1 MDRVAVTFNAGSTS
15 LKIGVFRLEDGLA
28 LRLGSGI
35 ATLGDEPRFT
45 FRSSGRDEAIDLP
58 SGAGIDARLVS
69 QVVGCIVR
77 RGFEPIVA
85 GHRIVHGGQ
94 AFNGP
99 VLLEPDVVLRMEDL
113 GPLAPVHFP
122 PALAIVRAVRSA
134 YPDIPQT
141 ASFDTAFHSS
151 QSSLAT
157 RLAIPRALHEAGVR
171 RYGFHGLSYKYVA
184 GELRKHDPDLAA
196 GRVVCAHLGSGAS
209 LCGMV
214 DSVSIDTSMGF
225 SALDGIPMST
235 RPGSLDPG
243 AVVHLL
249 RNNFHDADRLEDF
262 LYHRCGLLGVSGKS
276 GDVRVLLE
284 DFHPASR
291 EALDLFCFRI
301 AGEIGRLAVSLG
313 GVDAIVFTAGV
324 GEHQPEIRTGVA
336 HHLGW
341 LGLSL
346 SESANKMNA
355 TVISARESEIVAL
368 VIPTDEEQVI
378 ANEAIEVIIR
388 HKLSHPPV
396 DVPAHQSR

>member
-1 MDRVAVTFNAGSTS
+1 MDRVAVTFNAGSS
-15 LKIGVFRLEDGLA
+15 NLKVGVFRLKEGRA
-28 LRLGSGI
+28 LRLGGGV
-35 ATLGDEPRFT
+35 ATLGDQSRFT
-45 FRSSGRDEAIDLP
+45 FRFSDGDEAVDLP
-58 SGAGIDARLVS
+58 SSTAIDARLVS
-69 QVVGCIVR
+69 QVVDCIAR
-77 RGFEPIVA
+77 RGFDPVVA

-94 AFNGP
+94 VFDGP
-99 VLLEPDVVLRMEDL
+99 VLLEPKVVLRMEDL
-113 GPLAPVHFP
+113 THLAPAHLP

-134 YPDIPQT
+134 YPDILQT

-151 QSSLAT
+151 QSSLAS
-157 RLAIPRALHEAGVR
+157 RLAIPRELHDAGIR

-196 GRVVCAHLGSGAS
+196 GRVICAHLGSGAS

-214 DSVSIDTSMGF
+214 DGVSMDASMGF
-225 SALDGIPMST
+225 SPLDGIPMST

-249 RNNFHDADRLEDF
+249 RNNCHDADRLEDF

-313 GVDAIVFTAGV
+313 GVDAVVFTAGV
-324 GEHQPEIRTGVA
+324 GEHQPEIRSGVA

-346 SESANKMNA
+346 SEPANKMNA

-378 ANEAIEVIIR
+378 ADEAIEVISR
-388 HKLSHPPV
+388 HRL
-396 DVPAHQSR
+396 

>member
-1 MDRVAVTFNAGSTS
+1 MDRVAVTFNAGSSS
-15 LKIGVFRLEDGLA
+15 LKVGVFRLKEGRA
-28 LRLGSGI
+28 LRLGGGV
-35 ATLGDEPRFT
+35 ATLGDQSRFT
-45 FRSSGRDEAIDLP
+45 FRFSDGDEAVDLP
-58 SGAGIDARLVS
+58 SSTAIDARLVS
-69 QVVGCIVR
+69 QVVDCIVR
-77 RGFEPIVA
+77 RGFDPVVA

-94 AFNGP
+94 VFDGP
-99 VLLEPDVVLRMEDL
+99 VLLEPKVVLRMEDL
-113 GPLAPVHFP
+113 THLAPVHLP

-134 YPDIPQT
+134 YPDILQT

-151 QSSLAT
+151 QSSLAS
-157 RLAIPRALHEAGVR
+157 RLAIPRELHDAGIR

-196 GRVVCAHLGSGAS
+196 GRVICAHLGSGAS

-214 DSVSIDTSMGF
+214 DGVSMDASMGF
-225 SALDGIPMST
+225 SPLDGIPMST

-249 RNNFHDADRLEDF
+249 RNNFHDAERLEDF

-313 GVDAIVFTAGV
+313 GVDAVLFTAGV
-324 GEHQPEIRTGVA
+324 GEHQPEIRSGVA
-336 HHLGW
+336 HRLGW

-346 SESANKMNA
+346 SEPANKMNA

-378 ANEAIEVIIR
+378 AEEAIEVISLHR
-388 HKLSHPPV
+388 L
-396 DVPAHQSR
+396 

>member
-1 MDRVAVTFNAGSTS
+1 MDRVAVTFNAGSSS
-15 LKIGVFRLEDGLA
+15 LKVGVFRLKDGGA
-28 LRLGSGI
+28 LRLGGAI
-35 ATLGDEPRFT
+35 VTLGDQPRFS
-45 FRSSGRDEAIDLP
+45 FRFSDGDEAVDLP
-58 SGAGIDARLVS
+58 SGTAIDARLVS
-69 QVVGCIVR
+69 QVVDCIVR
-77 RGFEPIVA
+77 RGFDPVVA
-85 GHRIVHGGQ
+85 SHRIVHGGQ
-94 AFNGP
+94 VFNGP
-99 VLLEPDVVLRMEDL
+99 VLLEPEVVLRMEDL
-113 GPLAPVHFP
+113 THLAPVHLP
-122 PALAIVRAVRSA
+122 PALAIVGAVLSA

-151 QSSLAT
+151 QSSFAA
-157 RLAIPRALHEAGVR
+157 RLAIPRALHDAGVR

-196 GRVVCAHLGSGAS
+196 GRIICAHLGSGAS

-214 DSVSIDTSMGF
+214 DGVSIDTSMGF
-225 SALDGIPMST
+225 SPLDGIPMST

-249 RNNFHDADRLEDF
+249 RNNFYDADRLEDF
-262 LYHRCGLLGVSGKS
+262 LYNRCGLLGVSGKS

-284 DFHPASR
+284 DFHPESR

-313 GVDAIVFTAGV
+313 GVDAVVFTAGV
-324 GEHQPEIRTGVA
+324 GEHQPEIRSGVA

-346 SESANKMNA
+346 SEPANKMNA

-378 ANEAIEVIIR
+378 AEEAIEVISR
-388 HKLSHPPV
+388 HRL
-396 DVPAHQSR
+396 

>member
-1 MDRVAVTFNAGSTS
+1 MDRVAVTFNAGSSS
-15 LKIGVFRLEDGLA
+15 LKVGVFRLKDGRA
-28 LRLGSGI
+28 LRLGGGI
-35 ATLGDEPRFT
+35 ATLGDQPRFT
-45 FRSSGRDEAIDLP
+45 FRFSDGDEAVDLP
-58 SGAGIDARLVS
+58 SSTEIDARLVL
-69 QVVGCIVR
+69 QVVDCIVR
-77 RGFEPIVA
+77 RGFDPVVA

-94 AFNGP
+94 VFDGP
-99 VLLEPDVVLRMEDL
+99 VLLEPDVVLRMEHL
-113 GPLAPVHFP
+113 THLAPVHLP

-151 QSSLAT
+151 QSSLAA
-157 RLAIPRALHEAGVR
+157 RLAIPRELHDAGIR

-196 GRVVCAHLGSGAS
+196 GRIICAHLGSGAS

-214 DSVSIDTSMGF
+214 DGVSIDTSMGF
-225 SALDGIPMST
+225 SPLGGVPMST

-249 RNNFHDADRLEDF
+249 RNNFHDADSLEDF

-291 EALDLFCFRI
+291 EALDLFCLRI
-301 AGEIGRLAVSLG
+301 AGEIGRLAVSLR
-313 GVDAIVFTAGV
+313 GVDAVVFTAGV
-324 GEHQPEIRTGVA
+324 GEHQPEIRSGVA

-346 SESANKMNA
+346 SELANKMNA
-355 TVISARESEIVAL
+355 TVISARESEIVAF
-368 VIPTDEEQVI
+368 VIPADEEQVI
-378 ANEAIEVIIR
+378 AEEAIEVISR
-388 HKLSHPPV
+388 HRL
-396 DVPAHQSR
+396 

>member
-1 MDRVAVTFNAGSTS
+1 MDRVAVTFNAGSSS
-15 LKIGVFRLEDGLA
+15 LKVGVFRLKDGRA
-28 LRLGSGI
+28 LRLGGGV
-35 ATLGDEPRFT
+35 ATLGDHSRFT
-45 FRSSGRDEAIDLP
+45 FRFSNGDETVNLP
-58 SGAGIDARLVS
+58 SGTAIDARLVS
-69 QVVGCIVR
+69 QVVDCIVR
-77 RGFEPIVA
+77 RGFDPVVA

-94 AFNGP
+94 VFDGP
-99 VLLEPDVVLRMEDL
+99 LLLEPKVVLRMEDL
-113 GPLAPVHFP
+113 THLAPVHLP
-122 PALAIVRAVRSA
+122 PALAIIREVRSA

-151 QSSLAT
+151 QSSLAA
-157 RLAIPRALHEAGVR
+157 RLAIPRELHDAGVR

-196 GRVVCAHLGSGAS
+196 GRVICAHLGSGAS

-214 DSVSIDTSMGF
+214 DSVSIDASMGF
-225 SALDGIPMST
+225 SPLDGIPMST

-276 GDVRVLLE
+276 GDVRVLLQ

-313 GVDAIVFTAGV
+313 GVDAVVFTAGI

-336 HHLGW
+336 HHLAW

-346 SESANKMNA
+346 SEPANKMNA
-355 TVISARESEIVAL
+355 TVISGRESEIVAL

-378 ANEAIEVIIR
+378 ADEAIEVISR
-388 HKLSHPPV
+388 HRL
-396 DVPAHQSR
+396 

>member
-1 MDRVAVTFNAGSTS
+1 MDRVAVTFNAGSSS
-15 LKIGVFRLEDGLA
+15 LKVGVFRLKEGRA
-28 LRLGSGI
+28 LRLGGGV
-35 ATLGDEPRFT
+35 ATLGDQSRFT
-45 FRSSGRDEAIDLP
+45 FRFSDGDEAVDLP
-58 SGAGIDARLVS
+58 SSTAIDARLVS
-69 QVVGCIVR
+69 QVVDCIVR
-77 RGFEPIVA
+77 RGFDPVVA

-94 AFNGP
+94 VFDGP
-99 VLLEPDVVLRMEDL
+99 VLLEPKVVLRMEDL
-113 GPLAPVHFP
+113 THLAPVHLP

-134 YPDIPQT
+134 YPDILQT

-151 QSSLAT
+151 QSSLAS
-157 RLAIPRALHEAGVR
+157 RLAIPRELHDAGIR

-196 GRVVCAHLGSGAS
+196 GRVICAHLGSGAS

-214 DSVSIDTSMGF
+214 DGVSMDASMGF
-225 SALDGIPMST
+225 SPLDGIPMST

-249 RNNFHDADRLEDF
+249 RNNFHDAERLEDF

-313 GVDAIVFTAGV
+313 GVDAVLFTAGV
-324 GEHQPEIRTGVA
+324 GEHQPEIRSGVA

-346 SESANKMNA
+346 SEPANKMNA

-378 ANEAIEVIIR
+378 AEEAIEVISLHR
-388 HKLSHPPV
+388 L
-396 DVPAHQSR
+396 

>member
-1 MDRVAVTFNAGSTS
+1 MDRVAVTFNAGSSS
-15 LKIGVFRLEDGLA
+15 LKVGVFRLKDGRA
-28 LRLGSGI
+28 LRLGGGV
-35 ATLGDEPRFT
+35 ATLGDQSRFT
-45 FRSSGRDEAIDLP
+45 FRFSDGDETVDLP
-58 SGAGIDARLVS
+58 SGTAIDARLVS
-69 QVVGCIVR
+69 QVVDCIVR
-77 RGFEPIVA
+77 RGFDPVVA
-85 GHRIVHGGQ
+85 GHRIVHGGRV
-94 AFNGP
+94 FDGP
-99 VLLEPDVVLRMEDL
+99 VLLEPKVVLRMEDL
-113 GPLAPVHFP
+113 THLAPVHLP
-122 PALAIVRAVRSA
+122 PALAIIREVRSA

-151 QSSLAT
+151 QSSLAA
-157 RLAIPRALHEAGVR
+157 RLAIPRELHDAGVR

-196 GRVVCAHLGSGAS
+196 GRVICAHLGSGAS

-214 DSVSIDTSMGF
+214 DGVSIDASMGF
-225 SALDGIPMST
+225 SPLDGIPMST

-313 GVDAIVFTAGV
+313 GVDAVVFTAGV
-324 GEHQPEIRTGVA
+324 GEHQPEIRSGVA

-346 SESANKMNA
+346 SEPANKMNA

-378 ANEAIEVIIR
+378 AEEAIEVISR
-388 HKLSHPPV
+388 HRL
-396 DVPAHQSR
+396 

>member
-1 MDRVAVTFNAGSTS
+1 MDRVAVTFNAGSSS
-15 LKIGVFRLEDGLA
+15 LKVGVFRLKDGRA
-28 LRLGSGI
+28 LRLGSGV
-35 ATLGDEPRFT
+35 ATLGDQPRFT
-45 FRSSGRDEAIDLP
+45 FRFSDGDEAVDLP
-58 SGAGIDARLVS
+58 SGTAIDAGLVL
-69 QVVGCIVR
+69 QLVDCIVR
-77 RGFEPIVA
+77 RGFDPVVA
-85 GHRIVHGGQ
+85 GHRVVHGGQ
-94 AFNGP
+94 VFDGP
-99 VLLEPDVVLRMEDL
+99 VLLEPEVVLRMEDL
-113 GPLAPVHFP
+113 THLSPVHLP
-122 PALAIVRAVRSA
+122 PALAIVRAIRSA

-141 ASFDTAFHSS
+141 VSFDTAFHSS
-151 QSSLAT
+151 QSSLAA
-157 RLAIPRALHEAGVR
+157 RLAIPRELHDAGIR

-214 DSVSIDTSMGF
+214 DGVSIDTSMGF
-225 SALDGIPMST
+225 SPLDGIPMST

-249 RNNFHDADRLEDF
+249 RNNFHDADSLEDF
-262 LYHRCGLLGVSGKS
+262 LYHHCGLLGVSGKS
-276 GDVRVLLE
+276 GDVRVLLQ

-313 GVDAIVFTAGV
+313 GVDAIVFTAGI
-324 GEHQPEIRTGVA
+324 GEHQPEIRGGVA
-336 HHLGW
+336 RHLSW

-346 SESANKMNA
+346 SEPANKMNA

-378 ANEAIEVIIR
+378 ADEAIEVISR
-388 HKLSHPPV
+388 HRL
-396 DVPAHQSR
+396 

>member
-1 MDRVAVTFNAGSTS
+1 MDRVAVTFNAGSSS
-15 LKIGVFRLEDGLA
+15 LKVGVFRLKDSRA
-28 LRLGSGI
+28 LRLGGGV
-35 ATLGDEPRFT
+35 ATLGDHSRFT
-45 FRSSGRDEAIDLP
+45 FRFSDGDEAVDLP
-58 SGAGIDARLVS
+58 SATAIDARLVS
-69 QVVGCIVR
+69 QVVDCIVR
-77 RGFEPIVA
+77 RGFDPVVA

-94 AFNGP
+94 VFDGP
-99 VLLEPDVVLRMEDL
+99 VLLEPKVVLRMEDL
-113 GPLAPVHFP
+113 THLAPLHLP
-122 PALAIVRAVRSA
+122 PALAIIREVQNA

-151 QSSLAT
+151 QSSLAA
-157 RLAIPRALHEAGVR
+157 RLAIPRELHDAGVR

-196 GRVVCAHLGSGAS
+196 GRVICAHLGSGAS

-214 DSVSIDTSMGF
+214 DGVSIDASMGF
-225 SALDGIPMST
+225 SPLDGIPMST

-276 GDVRVLLE
+276 GDVRVLLQ

-313 GVDAIVFTAGV
+313 GVDAVVFTAGI

-336 HHLGW
+336 HHLAW

-346 SESANKMNA
+346 SEPANKMNA
-355 TVISARESEIVAL
+355 TVISERESEIVAL

-378 ANEAIEVIIR
+378 ADEAIEVISR
-388 HKLSHPPV
+388 HRL
-396 DVPAHQSR
+396 

>member
-1 MDRVAVTFNAGSTS
+1 MDRVAVTFNAGSSS
-15 LKIGVFRLEDGLA
+15 LKVGVFSLKDGRA
-28 LRLGSGI
+28 LRLGGGI
-35 ATLGDEPRFT
+35 ATLGDQPRFT
-45 FRSSGRDEAIDLP
+45 LRFSGGDEAVDLP
-58 SGAGIDARLVS
+58 SSTEIDARLVL
-69 QVVGCIVR
+69 QVVDCIVR
-77 RGFEPIVA
+77 RGFDPVVA

-94 AFNGP
+94 VFDGP
-99 VLLEPDVVLRMEDL
+99 VLLEPDVVLRMEHL
-113 GPLAPVHFP
+113 THLAPVHLP

-151 QSSLAT
+151 QSSLAA
-157 RLAIPRALHEAGVR
+157 RLAIPRELHDAGVR

-196 GRVVCAHLGSGAS
+196 GRIICAHLGSDAS

-214 DSVSIDTSMGF
+214 DGVSIDTSMGF
-225 SALDGIPMST
+225 SPLGGVPMST

-249 RNNFHDADRLEDF
+249 RNNFHDADSLEDF
-262 LYHRCGLLGVSGKS
+262 LHHRCGLLGVSGKS

-284 DFHPASR
+284 DFNPASR

-313 GVDAIVFTAGV
+313 GVDAVVFTAGV
-324 GEHQPEIRTGVA
+324 GEHQSEIRSGVA

-346 SESANKMNA
+346 SEPANKMNA

-368 VIPTDEEQVI
+368 VIPTNEEQVI
-378 ANEAIEVIIR
+378 AEEAIAVISR
-388 HKLSHPPV
+388 HRL
-396 DVPAHQSR
+396 

>member
-1 MDRVAVTFNAGSTS
+1 MDRVAVTFNAGSSS
-15 LKIGVFRLEDGLA
+15 LKVGVFRLKDGRA
-28 LRLGSGI
+28 LRLGGGV
-35 ATLGDEPRFT
+35 ATLGDQSRFT
-45 FRSSGRDEAIDLP
+45 FRFSDGDETVDLP
-58 SGAGIDARLVS
+58 SGTAIDARLVS
-69 QVVGCIVR
+69 QVVDCIVR
-77 RGFEPIVA
+77 RGFDPVVA

-94 AFNGP
+94 VFDGP
-99 VLLEPDVVLRMEDL
+99 VLLEPKVVLRMEDL
-113 GPLAPVHFP
+113 THLAPVHLP
-122 PALAIVRAVRSA
+122 PALAIIREVRSA

-151 QSSLAT
+151 QSSLAA
-157 RLAIPRALHEAGVR
+157 RLAIPRELHDAGVR

-196 GRVVCAHLGSGAS
+196 GRVICAHLGSGAS

-214 DSVSIDTSMGF
+214 DGVSIDASMGF
-225 SALDGIPMST
+225 SPLDGIPMST

-276 GDVRVLLE
+276 GDVRVLLQ

-301 AGEIGRLAVSLG
+301 AGEIGRLVVSLG
-313 GVDAIVFTAGV
+313 GVDAVVFTAGI

-336 HHLGW
+336 HHLAW

-346 SESANKMNA
+346 SEPANKMNA

-368 VIPTDEEQVI
+368 VFPTDEEQVI
-378 ANEAIEVIIR
+378 ADEAIEVISR
-388 HKLSHPPV
+388 HRL
-396 DVPAHQSR
+396 

>member
-1 MDRVAVTFNAGSTS
+1 MDRVAVTFNAGSSS
-15 LKIGVFRLEDGLA
+15 LKVGVFRLKDGRA
-28 LRLGSGI
+28 LRLGGGV
-35 ATLGDEPRFT
+35 ATLGDHSRFT
-45 FRSSGRDEAIDLP
+45 FRSSNGDETVDLP
-58 SGAGIDARLVS
+58 SGTAIDARLVS
-69 QVVGCIVR
+69 QVVDCIVR
-77 RGFEPIVA
+77 RGFDPVVA

-94 AFNGP
+94 VFDGP
-99 VLLEPDVVLRMEDL
+99 VLLEPKVVLRMEDL
-113 GPLAPVHFP
+113 THLAPVHLP
-122 PALAIVRAVRSA
+122 PALAIIREVRSA

-151 QSSLAT
+151 QSSLAA
-157 RLAIPRALHEAGVR
+157 RLAIPRELHDAGIR

-196 GRVVCAHLGSGAS
+196 GRVICAHLGSGAS

-214 DSVSIDTSMGF
+214 DGVSIDASMGF
-225 SALDGIPMST
+225 SPLDGVPMST

-276 GDVRVLLE
+276 GDVRVLLQ

-313 GVDAIVFTAGV
+313 GVDAVVFTAGI

-346 SESANKMNA
+346 SEPANKMNA
-355 TVISARESEIVAL
+355 TVISGRESEIVAL

-378 ANEAIEVIIR
+378 ADEAIEVISR
-388 HKLSHPPV
+388 HRL
-396 DVPAHQSR
+396 

>member
-1 MDRVAVTFNAGSTS
+1 MDRVAVTFNAGSSS
-15 LKIGVFRLEDGLA
+15 LKVGVFRLKEGRA
-28 LRLGSGI
+28 LRLGGGV
-35 ATLGDEPRFT
+35 ATLGDQSRFT
-45 FRSSGRDEAIDLP
+45 FRFSDGDEAVDLP
-58 SGAGIDARLVS
+58 SSTAIDARLVS

-77 RGFEPIVA
+77 SGFDPVVA

-94 AFNGP
+94 DFDGP
-99 VLLEPDVVLRMEDL
+99 VLLEPKVVLRMED
-113 GPLAPVHFP
+113 PTHLAPVHLP

-134 YPDIPQT
+134 YPDILQT

-151 QSSLAT
+151 QSSLAS
-157 RLAIPRALHEAGVR
+157 RLAIPRELHDAGIR

-196 GRVVCAHLGSGAS
+196 GRVICAHLGSGAS

-214 DSVSIDTSMGF
+214 DGVSIDASMGF
-225 SALDGIPMST
+225 SPLDGIPMST

-249 RNNFHDADRLEDF
+249 RNNFHDADSLEDF

-313 GVDAIVFTAGV
+313 GVDAIVFTAGI
-324 GEHQPEIRTGVA
+324 GEHQPEIRNGVA

-346 SESANKMNA
+346 SEPANKMNA
-355 TVISARESEIVAL
+355 TVISSRESEIVAL

-378 ANEAIEVIIR
+378 AEEAIEVISR
-388 HKLSHPPV
+388 HRL
-396 DVPAHQSR
+396 

>member
-1 MDRVAVTFNAGSTS
+1 MDRVAVTFNAGSSS
-15 LKIGVFRLEDGLA
+15 LKVGVFRLKDGRA
-28 LRLGSGI
+28 LRLGGGV
-35 ATLGDEPRFT
+35 ATLGDQSRFT
-45 FRSSGRDEAIDLP
+45 FRFCDGDETVDLP
-58 SGAGIDARLVS
+58 SGTAIDARLVS
-69 QVVGCIVR
+69 QVVDCIVR
-77 RGFEPIVA
+77 RGFDPVMV

-94 AFNGP
+94 VFNGP
-99 VLLEPDVVLRMEDL
+99 VLLEPEVVLRMEDL
-113 GPLAPVHFP
+113 THLAPVHLP
-122 PALAIVRAVRSA
+122 PALTIVRAVHSA
-134 YPDIPQT
+134 YPEIPQT

-151 QSSLAT
+151 QSSLAA
-157 RLAIPRALHEAGVR
+157 RLAIPRELHDAGIR

-196 GRVVCAHLGSGAS
+196 GRIICAHLGSGAS

-214 DSVSIDTSMGF
+214 DGVSMDASMGF
-225 SALDGIPMST
+225 SPLDGIPMST

-249 RNNFHDADRLEDF
+249 RNNFHDADSLEDF
-262 LYHRCGLLGVSGKS
+262 LYHRCGMLGVSGKS

-301 AGEIGRLAVSLG
+301 AGEIGRIAVSLG
-313 GVDAIVFTAGV
+313 GVDAVVFTAGI
-324 GEHQPEIRTGVA
+324 GEHQPEIRNGVA
-336 HHLGW
+336 HHLAW

-346 SESANKMNA
+346 SEPANKMNA

-378 ANEAIEVIIR
+378 ADEAIEVISR
-388 HKLSHPPV
+388 HKL
-396 DVPAHQSR
+396 

>member
-1 MDRVAVTFNAGSTS
+1 MDRVAVTFNAGSSS
-15 LKIGVFRLEDGLA
+15 LKVGVFRLKEGRA
-28 LRLGSGI
+28 LRLGGGV
-35 ATLGDEPRFT
+35 ATLGDQSRFT
-45 FRSSGRDEAIDLP
+45 FRFSDGDEAVDLP
-58 SGAGIDARLVS
+58 SSTAIDARLVS
-69 QVVGCIVR
+69 QVVDCIVR
-77 RGFEPIVA
+77 RGFDPVVA

-94 AFNGP
+94 VFDGP
-99 VLLEPDVVLRMEDL
+99 VLLEPKVVLRMEDL
-113 GPLAPVHFP
+113 THLAPVHLP

-134 YPDIPQT
+134 YPDILQT

-151 QSSLAT
+151 QSSLAS
-157 RLAIPRALHEAGVR
+157 RLAIPRELHDAGIR

-196 GRVVCAHLGSGAS
+196 GRVICAHLGSGAS

-214 DSVSIDTSMGF
+214 DGVSMDASMGF
-225 SALDGIPMST
+225 SPLDGIPMST

-249 RNNFHDADRLEDF
+249 RNNFHDAERLEDF

-313 GVDAIVFTAGV
+313 GVDAVVFTAGV
-324 GEHQPEIRTGVA
+324 GEHQPEIRGGVA

-346 SESANKMNA
+346 SEPANKMNA
-355 TVISARESEIVAL
+355 TVISARESEVAAL

-378 ANEAIEVIIR
+378 ADEAIEVISR
-388 HKLSHPPV
+388 HRL
-396 DVPAHQSR
+396 

>member
-1 MDRVAVTFNAGSTS
+1 MDRVAVIFNAGSSS
-15 LKIGVFRLEDGLA
+15 LKVGVFRLKDGRA
-28 LRLGSGI
+28 LRLGGGV
-35 ATLGDEPRFT
+35 ATLGDQSRFT
-45 FRSSGRDEAIDLP
+45 FRFSNGDETVDLP
-58 SGAGIDARLVS
+58 SGTAIDARLVS
-69 QVVGCIVR
+69 QVVDCIVR
-77 RGFEPIVA
+77 RGFDPVVA

-94 AFNGP
+94 VFDGP
-99 VLLEPDVVLRMEDL
+99 VLLEPKVVLSMEDL
-113 GPLAPVHFP
+113 THLAPLHLP
-122 PALAIVRAVRSA
+122 PALAIIREVRSA

-151 QSSLAT
+151 QSSLAA
-157 RLAIPRALHEAGVR
+157 RLAIPRELHDAGVR

-196 GRVVCAHLGSGAS
+196 GRVICAHLGSGAS

-214 DSVSIDTSMGF
+214 DGVSIDASMGF
-225 SALDGIPMST
+225 SPLDGIPMST

-276 GDVRVLLE
+276 GDVRVLLQ

-313 GVDAIVFTAGV
+313 GVDAVVFTAGI
-324 GEHQPEIRTGVA
+324 GEHQSEIRTGVA
-336 HHLGW
+336 HHLAW

-346 SESANKMNA
+346 SEPANKMNA

-378 ANEAIEVIIR
+378 ADEAIEVISR
-388 HKLSHPPV
+388 HRL
-396 DVPAHQSR
+396 

>member
-1 MDRVAVTFNAGSTS
+1 MDRVAVTFNAGSSS
-15 LKIGVFRLEDGLA
+15 LKVGVFRLKDGRA
-28 LRLGSGI
+28 LRLGSGV
-35 ATLGDEPRFT
+35 ATLGDQPRFT
-45 FRSSGRDEAIDLP
+45 FRFSDGDEAVDLP
-58 SGAGIDARLVS
+58 SGTAIDAGLVL
-69 QVVGCIVR
+69 QLVDCIVR
-77 RGFEPIVA
+77 RGFDPVVA

-94 AFNGP
+94 VFDGP
-99 VLLEPDVVLRMEDL
+99 VLLEPEVVLRMEDL
-113 GPLAPVHFP
+113 THLSPVHLP
-122 PALAIVRAVRSA
+122 PALAIVRAIRSA

-141 ASFDTAFHSS
+141 VSFDTAFHSS
-151 QSSLAT
+151 QSSLAA
-157 RLAIPRALHEAGVR
+157 RLAIPRELHDAGIR

-196 GRVVCAHLGSGAS
+196 GRVICARLGSGAS

-214 DSVSIDTSMGF
+214 DGVSIDTSMGF
-225 SALDGIPMST
+225 SPLDGIPMST

-249 RNNFHDADRLEDF
+249 RNNFHDADSLEDF
-262 LYHRCGLLGVSGKS
+262 LYHHCGLLGVSGKS
-276 GDVRVLLE
+276 GDVRVLLQ

-291 EALDLFCFRI
+291 DALDLFCFRI

-313 GVDAIVFTAGV
+313 GVDAVVFTAGI

-336 HHLGW
+336 HHLAW

-346 SESANKMNA
+346 SEPANKMNA

-378 ANEAIEVIIR
+378 ADEAIEVISR
-388 HKLSHPPV
+388 HRL
-396 DVPAHQSR
+396 

>member
-1 MDRVAVTFNAGSTS
+1 MDRVAVTFNAGSSS
-15 LKIGVFRLEDGLA
+15 LKVGVFRLKDGRA
-28 LRLGSGI
+28 LRLGGGI
-35 ATLGDEPRFT
+35 ATLGDQPRFI
-45 FRSSGRDEAIDLP
+45 FRFSGGNEAVDLP
-58 SGAGIDARLVS
+58 SGTAIDARLVS
-69 QVVGCIVR
+69 QVVDCIVG
-77 RGFEPIVA
+77 RGFDPVVA

-94 AFNGP
+94 VFDGP
-99 VLLEPDVVLRMEDL
+99 VLLEPEVVLKVEDL
-113 GPLAPVHFP
+113 THLAPVHLP
-122 PALAIVRAVRSA
+122 PALAIVHAVRSA

-151 QSSLAT
+151 QSSLAA
-157 RLAIPRALHEAGVR
+157 RLAIPRELHDAGIR
-171 RYGFHGLSYKYVA
+171 RYGFHGLSYNYVA

-196 GRVVCAHLGSGAS
+196 GRVICAHLGSGAS

-214 DSVSIDTSMGF
+214 DGVSIDTSMGF
-225 SALDGIPMST
+225 SPLDGIPMST

-249 RNNFHDADRLEDF
+249 RNNFHDAEHLEDF

-276 GDVRVLLE
+276 GDVRVLLQ

-313 GVDAIVFTAGV
+313 GVDAVVFTAGI
-324 GEHQPEIRTGVA
+324 GEHQPEIRTGVT
-336 HHLGW
+336 HHLAW

-346 SESANKMNA
+346 SEPANKMNA
-355 TVISARESEIVAL
+355 TVISGRESEIVAL

-378 ANEAIEVIIR
+378 ADEAIEVISR
-388 HKLSHPPV
+388 HKL
-396 DVPAHQSR
+396 

>member
-1 MDRVAVTFNAGSTS
+1 MDRVAVTFNAGSSS
-15 LKIGVFRLEDGLA
+15 LKVGVFRLKEGRA
-28 LRLGSGI
+28 LRLGGGV
-35 ATLGDEPRFT
+35 ATLGDQSRFT
-45 FRSSGRDEAIDLP
+45 FRFSDGDEAVDLP
-58 SGAGIDARLVS
+58 SSTAIDARLVS
-69 QVVGCIVR
+69 QVVDCIVR
-77 RGFEPIVA
+77 RGFDPVVA

-94 AFNGP
+94 VFDGP
-99 VLLEPDVVLRMEDL
+99 VLLEPKVVLRMEDL
-113 GPLAPVHFP
+113 THLAPVHLP

-134 YPDIPQT
+134 YPDILQT

-151 QSSLAT
+151 QSSLAS
-157 RLAIPRALHEAGVR
+157 RLAIPRELHDAGIR

-196 GRVVCAHLGSGAS
+196 GRVICAHLGSGAS

-214 DSVSIDTSMGF
+214 DGVSIDTSMGF
-225 SALDGIPMST
+225 SPLDGIPMST

-249 RNNFHDADRLEDF
+249 RNNFHDAERLEDF

-284 DFHPASR
+284 DFHPESR

-313 GVDAIVFTAGV
+313 GVDAVIFTAGV
-324 GEHQPEIRTGVA
+324 GEHQPEIRSGVA

-346 SESANKMNA
+346 SEPANKMNA

-378 ANEAIEVIIR
+378 AEEAIEVISR
-388 HKLSHPPV
+388 HRL
-396 DVPAHQSR
+396 

>member
-1 MDRVAVTFNAGSTS
+1 MDRVAVTFNAGSSS
-15 LKIGVFRLEDGLA
+15 LKVGVFRLKDGRA
-28 LRLGSGI
+28 LRLGGGV
-35 ATLGDEPRFT
+35 ATLGDQSRFT
-45 FRSSGRDEAIDLP
+45 FRFSDGDETVDLP
-58 SGAGIDARLVS
+58 SGTAIDARLVS
-69 QVVGCIVR
+69 QVVDCIAH
-77 RGFEPIVA
+77 RGFDPVVA

-94 AFNGP
+94 VFDGP
-99 VLLEPDVVLRMEDL
+99 VLLEPKVVLRMEDL
-113 GPLAPVHFP
+113 THLAPVHLP
-122 PALAIVRAVRSA
+122 PALAIIREVRSA

-151 QSSLAT
+151 QSSLAA
-157 RLAIPRALHEAGVR
+157 RLAIPRELHDAGVR

-196 GRVVCAHLGSGAS
+196 GRVICAHLGSGAS

-214 DSVSIDTSMGF
+214 DGVSIDASMGF
-225 SALDGIPMST
+225 SPLDGIPMST

-262 LYHRCGLLGVSGKS
+262 LYNRCGLLGVSGKS

-291 EALDLFCFRI
+291 EAVDLFCFRI

-324 GEHQPEIRTGVA
+324 GEHQPEIRNCVA

-346 SESANKMNA
+346 SEPANKMNA

-378 ANEAIEVIIR
+378 AEEAIEVISR
-388 HKLSHPPV
+388 HKL
-396 DVPAHQSR
+396 

>member
-1 MDRVAVTFNAGSTS
+1 MDRVAVTFNAGSSS
-15 LKIGVFRLEDGLA
+15 LKVGVFRLKDGRA
-28 LRLGSGI
+28 LRLGGGV
-35 ATLGDEPRFT
+35 ATLGDHSRFT
-45 FRSSGRDEAIDLP
+45 FRFSDGDETVDLP
-58 SGAGIDARLVS
+58 SGTAIDARLVS
-69 QVVGCIVR
+69 QVVDCIVR
-77 RGFEPIVA
+77 RGFDPVVA

-94 AFNGP
+94 VFDGP
-99 VLLEPDVVLRMEDL
+99 VLLEPKVVLRMEDL
-113 GPLAPVHFP
+113 THLAPVHLP

-134 YPDIPQT
+134 YPDILQT

-151 QSSLAT
+151 QSSLAS
-157 RLAIPRALHEAGVR
+157 RLAIPRELHDAGIR

-196 GRVVCAHLGSGAS
+196 GRVICAHLGSGAS

-214 DSVSIDTSMGF
+214 DGVSIDASMGF
-225 SALDGIPMST
+225 SPLDGIPMST

-249 RNNFHDADRLEDF
+249 RNNFHDADSLEDF

-276 GDVRVLLE
+276 GEVRVLLE

-313 GVDAIVFTAGV
+313 GVDAIVFTAGI
-324 GEHQPEIRTGVA
+324 GEHQPEIRNGVA

-346 SESANKMNA
+346 SEPANKMNA

-378 ANEAIEVIIR
+378 ADEAIEVISR
-388 HKLSHPPV
+388 HRL
-396 DVPAHQSR
+396 

>member
-1 MDRVAVTFNAGSTS
+1 MSAEDSTPWWLS
-15 LKIGVFRLEDGLA
+15 
-28 LRLGSGI
+28 
-35 ATLGDEPRFT
+35 
-45 FRSSGRDEAIDLP
+45 
-58 SGAGIDARLVS
+58 
-69 QVVGCIVR
+69 
-77 RGFEPIVA
+77 
-85 GHRIVHGGQ
+85 HRIVHGGQ
-94 AFNGP
+94 VFDGP
-99 VLLEPDVVLRMEDL
+99 VLLEPDVVLRMEHL
-113 GPLAPVHFP
+113 THLAPVHLP

-151 QSSLAT
+151 QSSLAA
-157 RLAIPRALHEAGVR
+157 RLAIPRELHDAGIR
-171 RYGFHGLSYKYVA
+171 RYGFHGLSYKYVS

-196 GRVVCAHLGSGAS
+196 YRIICAHLGSGAS

-214 DSVSIDTSMGF
+214 DGVSIDTSMGF
-225 SALDGIPMST
+225 SPLGGVPMST

-249 RNNFHDADRLEDF
+249 RNNFHDADSLEDF

-301 AGEIGRLAVSLG
+301 AYEIGRLAVSLR
-313 GVDAIVFTAGV
+313 GVDAVVFTAGV
-324 GEHQPEIRTGVA
+324 GEHQPEIRSGVA

-346 SESANKMNA
+346 SELANKMNA
-355 TVISARESEIVAL
+355 TVISARESEIVAF
-368 VIPTDEEQVI
+368 VIPADEEQVI
-378 ANEAIEVIIR
+378 AEEAIEVISR
-388 HKLSHPPV
+388 HRL
-396 DVPAHQSR
+396 

>member
-1 MDRVAVTFNAGSTS
+1 MDRVAVTFNAGSSS
-15 LKIGVFRLEDGLA
+15 LKVGVFRLKDGRA
-28 LRLGSGI
+28 LRLGSGV
-35 ATLGDEPRFT
+35 ATLGDQPRFT
-45 FRSSGRDEAIDLP
+45 FRFSDGDEAVDLP
-58 SGAGIDARLVS
+58 SGTAIDAGLVL
-69 QVVGCIVR
+69 QLVDCIVR
-77 RGFEPIVA
+77 RGFDPVVA

-94 AFNGP
+94 VFDGP
-99 VLLEPDVVLRMEDL
+99 VLLEPEVVLRMEDL
-113 GPLAPVHFP
+113 THLSPVHLP
-122 PALAIVRAVRSA
+122 PALAIVRAIRSA

-141 ASFDTAFHSS
+141 VSFDTAFHSS
-151 QSSLAT
+151 QSSLAA
-157 RLAIPRALHEAGVR
+157 RLAIPRELHDAGIR

-196 GRVVCAHLGSGAS
+196 GRVICAHLGSGAS

-214 DSVSIDTSMGF
+214 DGVSIDTSMGF
-225 SALDGIPMST
+225 SPLDGIPMST

-249 RNNFHDADRLEDF
+249 RNNFHDADSLEDF
-262 LYHRCGLLGVSGKS
+262 LYHHCGLLGVSGKS
-276 GDVRVLLE
+276 GDVRVLLQ

-291 EALDLFCFRI
+291 DALDLFCFRI

-313 GVDAIVFTAGV
+313 GVDAVVFTAGI

-336 HHLGW
+336 HHLAW

-346 SESANKMNA
+346 SEPANKMNA

-378 ANEAIEVIIR
+378 ADEAIEVISR
-388 HKLSHPPV
+388 HRL
-396 DVPAHQSR
+396 

>member
-1 MDRVAVTFNAGSTS
+1 MDKVAVTFNAGSSS
-15 LKIGVFRLEDGLA
+15 LKIGVFRLGDGRA
-28 LRLGSGI
+28 LRLGGGV
-35 ATLGDEPRFT
+35 ATLGDQPRFT

-58 SGAGIDARLVS
+58 AGAGIGAELVS
-69 QVVGCIVR
+69 QVVDCIVR
-77 RGFEPIVA
+77 RGFDPVVA

-94 AFNGP
+94 VFNGP
-99 VLLEPDVVLRMEDL
+99 VLLEPDVVLRLEDL
-113 GPLAPVHFP
+113 APLAPVHLP
-122 PALAIVRAVRSA
+122 PALAIIGAVRSA
-134 YPDIPQT
+134 YPDIPNT

-151 QSSLAT
+151 QSSLVA
-157 RLAIPRALHEAGVR
+157 RLAIPRTLHDAGVR
-171 RYGFHGLSYKYVA
+171 RYGFHGLSYKYVSA
-184 GELRKHDPDLAA
+184 ELRKHDPDLAA
-196 GRVVCAHLGSGAS
+196 GRIICAHLGSGAS

-214 DSVSIDTSMGF
+214 DGVSIDTSMGF
-225 SALDGIPMST
+225 SPLDGIPMST

-249 RNNFHDADRLEDF
+249 RNNFQDADSLEDF

-276 GDVRVLLE
+276 GDVRVLLD

-301 AGEIGRLAVSLG
+301 AGEMGRLAVSLG

-324 GEHQPEIRTGVA
+324 GEHQPEIRNRVA

-346 SESANKMNA
+346 SEPANKMNA
-355 TVISARESEIVAL
+355 TVISARESEIVAI

-378 ANEAIEVIIR
+378 AEEAIEVITR
-388 HKLSHPPV
+388 HKL
-396 DVPAHQSR
+396 

>member
-1 MDRVAVTFNAGSTS
+1 MDRVAVTFSAGSSS
-15 LKIGVFRLEDGLA
+15 LKVGVFSLKDGRA
-28 LRLGSGI
+28 FRLGGGI
-35 ATLGDEPRFT
+35 ATVGDQSRFT
-45 FRSSGRDEAIDLP
+45 FRFSDGDEAVDLP
-58 SGAGIDARLVS
+58 AGTAIDARLVS
-69 QVVGCIVR
+69 QVVDRIVR
-77 RGFEPIVA
+77 RGFDPVVA

-94 AFNGP
+94 VFDGP
-99 VLLEPDVVLRMEDL
+99 VLLEPEVVLRIEDL
-113 GPLAPVHFP
+113 AHLAPVHLP

-134 YPDIPQT
+134 YPDLLQM

-151 QSSLAT
+151 QSSLAA
-157 RLAIPRALHEAGVR
+157 RLAIPRELHDAGIR

-196 GRVVCAHLGSGAS
+196 GRVICAHLGSGAS

-214 DSVSIDTSMGF
+214 DGVSIDASMGF
-225 SALDGIPMST
+225 SPLDGIPMST

-249 RNNFHDADRLEDF
+249 RNNFHDAHRLEDF
-262 LYHRCGLLGVSGKS
+262 LYHRCGLLGVSGRS
-276 GDVRVLLE
+276 GDVRVLLQ

-313 GVDAIVFTAGV
+313 GVDAVVFTAGI
-324 GEHQPEIRTGVA
+324 GEHQPEIRTAVA
-336 HHLGW
+336 HHLAW

-346 SESANKMNA
+346 SEPANKMNA

-378 ANEAIEVIIR
+378 ADEAIEVISR
-388 HKLSHPPV
+388 HRL
-396 DVPAHQSR
+396 

>member
-1 MDRVAVTFNAGSTS
+1 MDRVAVTFNAGSSS
-15 LKIGVFRLEDGLA
+15 LKVGVFSLKDGRA
-28 LRLGSGI
+28 LRLGGGI
-35 ATLGDEPRFT
+35 ATLGDQPRFT
-45 FRSSGRDEAIDLP
+45 LRFSGGDEAVDLP
-58 SGAGIDARLVS
+58 SSTEIDARLVL
-69 QVVGCIVR
+69 QVVDCIVR
-77 RGFEPIVA
+77 RGFDPVVA

-94 AFNGP
+94 VFDGP
-99 VLLEPDVVLRMEDL
+99 VLLEPDVVLRMEHL
-113 GPLAPVHFP
+113 THLAPVHLP

-151 QSSLAT
+151 QSSLAA
-157 RLAIPRALHEAGVR
+157 RLAIPRELHDAGVR

-196 GRVVCAHLGSGAS
+196 GRIICAHLGSGAS

-214 DSVSIDTSMGF
+214 DGVSIDTSMGF
-225 SALDGIPMST
+225 SPLGGVPMST

-249 RNNFHDADRLEDF
+249 RNNFHDADSLEDF
-262 LYHRCGLLGVSGKS
+262 LHHRCGLLGVSGKS

-284 DFHPASR
+284 DFNPASR

-313 GVDAIVFTAGV
+313 GVDAVVFTAGV
-324 GEHQPEIRTGVA
+324 GEHQSEIRSGVA

-346 SESANKMNA
+346 SEPANKMNA

-368 VIPTDEEQVI
+368 VIPTNEEQVI
-378 ANEAIEVIIR
+378 AEEAIAVISR
-388 HKLSHPPV
+388 HRL
-396 DVPAHQSR
+396 

>member
-1 MDRVAVTFNAGSTS
+1 MDKVAVTFNAGSSS
-15 LKIGVFRLEDGLA
+15 LKVGVFRLKDGRA
-28 LRLGSGI
+28 LRLGGGI
-35 ATLGDEPRFT
+35 ATLGDQSRFT
-45 FRSSGRDEAIDLP
+45 FRFSDGDETVDLP
-58 SGAGIDARLVS
+58 SGTAIDARLVS
-69 QVVGCIVR
+69 QVVDCIVR
-77 RGFEPIVA
+77 RGFDPVVA

-94 AFNGP
+94 VFDGP
-99 VLLEPDVVLRMEDL
+99 VLLEPKVVLRMEDL
-113 GPLAPVHFP
+113 THLAPVHLP

-134 YPDIPQT
+134 YPDILQT
-141 ASFDTAFHSS
+141 ASFDTAFHSA
-151 QSSLAT
+151 QSSLAS
-157 RLAIPRALHEAGVR
+157 RLAIPRELHDAGIR

-184 GELRKHDPDLAA
+184 GELKKHDPDLAA
-196 GRVVCAHLGSGAS
+196 GRVICAHLGSGAS

-214 DSVSIDTSMGF
+214 DGVSIDASMGF
-225 SALDGIPMST
+225 SPLDGIPMST

-249 RNNFHDADRLEDF
+249 RNNFHDAERLEDF

-313 GVDAIVFTAGV
+313 GVDAVVFTAGV
-324 GEHQPEIRTGVA
+324 GEHQPEIRNSVA

-341 LGLSL
+341 LGVSL
-346 SESANKMNA
+346 SEPANKMNA
-355 TVISARESEIVAL
+355 TVISARESEIAAL

-378 ANEAIEVIIR
+378 ADEAIEVISR
-388 HKLSHPPV
+388 HKL
-396 DVPAHQSR
+396 

>member
-1 MDRVAVTFNAGSTS
+1 MDRVAVTFNAGSSS
-15 LKIGVFRLEDGLA
+15 LKVGVFRLKDGRA
-28 LRLGSGI
+28 LRLGGGI
-35 ATLGDEPRFT
+35 ATLGDQPRFT
-45 FRSSGRDEAIDLP
+45 FRFSDGDEAVDLP
-58 SGAGIDARLVS
+58 SSTEIDARLVL
-69 QVVGCIVR
+69 QVVDCIVR
-77 RGFEPIVA
+77 RGFDPVVA

-94 AFNGP
+94 VFDGP
-99 VLLEPDVVLRMEDL
+99 VLLEPDVVLRMEHL
-113 GPLAPVHFP
+113 THLAPVHLP

-134 YPDIPQT
+134 YPEIPQT

-151 QSSLAT
+151 QSSLAA
-157 RLAIPRALHEAGVR
+157 RLAIPRELHDAGIR
-171 RYGFHGLSYKYVA
+171 RYGFHGLSYKYVS

-196 GRVVCAHLGSGAS
+196 GRIICAHLGSGAS

-214 DSVSIDTSMGF
+214 DGVSIDTSMGF
-225 SALDGIPMST
+225 SPLGGVPMST

-249 RNNFHDADRLEDF
+249 RNNFHDADSLEDF

-301 AGEIGRLAVSLG
+301 AGEIGRLAVSLR
-313 GVDAIVFTAGV
+313 GVDAVVFTAGV
-324 GEHQPEIRTGVA
+324 GEHQPEIRSGVA

-346 SESANKMNA
+346 SELANKMNA
-355 TVISARESEIVAL
+355 TVISARESEIVAF
-368 VIPTDEEQVI
+368 VIPADEEQVI
-378 ANEAIEVIIR
+378 AEEAIEVISR
-388 HKLSHPPV
+388 HRL
-396 DVPAHQSR
+396 

>member
-1 MDRVAVTFNAGSTS
+1 MDRVAVTFNAGSSS
-15 LKIGVFRLEDGLA
+15 LKVGVFSLKDGRA
-28 LRLGSGI
+28 LRLGGGI
-35 ATLGDEPRFT
+35 ATLGDQPRFT
-45 FRSSGRDEAIDLP
+45 FRFSAGDEAVDLP
-58 SGAGIDARLVS
+58 SSTEIDARLVL
-69 QVVGCIVR
+69 QVVDCIVR
-77 RGFEPIVA
+77 RGFDPVVA

-94 AFNGP
+94 VFDGP
-99 VLLEPDVVLRMEDL
+99 VLLEPDVVLRMEHL
-113 GPLAPVHFP
+113 THLAPVHLP

-151 QSSLAT
+151 QSSLAA
-157 RLAIPRALHEAGVR
+157 RLAIPRELHDAGIR

-196 GRVVCAHLGSGAS
+196 GRIICAHLGSGAS

-214 DSVSIDTSMGF
+214 DGVSIDTSMGF
-225 SALDGIPMST
+225 SPLGGVPMST

-249 RNNFHDADRLEDF
+249 RNNFHDADSLEDF

-291 EALDLFCFRI
+291 EALDLFCFGI
-301 AGEIGRLAVSLG
+301 AGEIGRLAVSLR
-313 GVDAIVFTAGV
+313 GVDAVVFTAGV
-324 GEHQPEIRTGVA
+324 GEHQPEIRSGVA

-346 SESANKMNA
+346 SEPANKMNA

-378 ANEAIEVIIR
+378 AEEAIEVISR
-388 HKLSHPPV
+388 HRL
-396 DVPAHQSR
+396 

>member
-1 MDRVAVTFNAGSTS
+1 MDRVAVTFNAGSSS
-15 LKIGVFRLEDGLA
+15 LKVGVFRLKDGRA
-28 LRLGSGI
+28 LRLGGGV
-35 ATLGDEPRFT
+35 ATLGDQSRFT
-45 FRSSGRDEAIDLP
+45 FRFSDWDETVDLP
-58 SGAGIDARLVS
+58 SGTAIDARLVS
-69 QVVGCIVR
+69 QVIDCIVR
-77 RGFEPIVA
+77 RGFDPVIA

-94 AFNGP
+94 VFDGP
-99 VLLEPDVVLRMEDL
+99 VLLEHEVVLRMEDL
-113 GPLAPVHFP
+113 THLAPVHLP
-122 PALAIVRAVRSA
+122 PALAIVHAVRSA

-141 ASFDTAFHSS
+141 ASFDTAFLSS
-151 QSSLAT
+151 QNGLAA
-157 RLAIPRALHEAGVR
+157 RLAIPRELHDAGVR

-196 GRVVCAHLGSGAS
+196 GRVICAHVGSGAS

-214 DSVSIDTSMGF
+214 DGVSIDSSMGF
-225 SALDGIPMST
+225 SPLDGIPMST

-276 GDVRVLLE
+276 GDVRVLLQ

-313 GVDAIVFTAGV
+313 GVDAVVFTAGI

-336 HHLGW
+336 HHLAW

-346 SESANKMNA
+346 SEPANKMNA

-378 ANEAIEVIIR
+378 ADEAIEVISR
-388 HKLSHPPV
+388 HRL
-396 DVPAHQSR
+396 

>member
-1 MDRVAVTFNAGSTS
+1 MDRVAVTFNAGSSS
-15 LKIGVFRLEDGLA
+15 LKVGVFRLKDGRA
-28 LRLGSGI
+28 LRLGGGI
-35 ATLGDEPRFT
+35 ATLGDPPRFT
-45 FRSSGRDEAIDLP
+45 FRFSDGDEAVDLP
-58 SGAGIDARLVS
+58 SGTAIDARLVS
-69 QVVGCIVR
+69 QAVDCIVR
-77 RGFEPIVA
+77 RGFDPVVA

-94 AFNGP
+94 VFDGP
-99 VLLEPDVVLRMEDL
+99 VLLEPEVVLGMEDL
-113 GPLAPVHFP
+113 THLAPVHLP
-122 PALAIVRAVRSA
+122 LALAIVRTIRSA

-151 QSSLAT
+151 QSSLAA
-157 RLAIPRALHEAGVR
+157 RLAIPRELHDAGIR

-196 GRVVCAHLGSGAS
+196 GRVICAHLGSGAS

-214 DSVSIDTSMGF
+214 DGVSIDTSMGF
-225 SALDGIPMST
+225 SPLDGIPMST

-276 GDVRVLLE
+276 GDVRVLLQ

-313 GVDAIVFTAGV
+313 GVDAVVFTAGI

-336 HHLGW
+336 HHLAW

-346 SESANKMNA
+346 SEPANKMNA

-378 ANEAIEVIIR
+378 ADEAIEVISR
-388 HKLSHPPV
+388 HRL
-396 DVPAHQSR
+396 

>member
-1 MDRVAVTFNAGSTS
+1 MDRVAVTFNAGSSS
-15 LKIGVFRLEDGLA
+15 LKVGVFRLKDGRA
-28 LRLGSGI
+28 LRLGGGV
-35 ATLGDEPRFT
+35 ATLGDQSRFT
-45 FRSSGRDEAIDLP
+45 FRFSDGDETVDLP
-58 SGAGIDARLVS
+58 SGTAIDARLVS
-69 QVVGCIVR
+69 QVVDCIVR
-77 RGFEPIVA
+77 RGFDPVVA

-94 AFNGP
+94 VFDGP
-99 VLLEPDVVLRMEDL
+99 VLLEPKVVLRMEDL
-113 GPLAPVHFP
+113 THLAPVHLP
-122 PALAIVRAVRSA
+122 PALAIIREVRSA

-151 QSSLAT
+151 QSSLAA
-157 RLAIPRALHEAGVR
+157 RLAIPRELHDAGVR

-196 GRVVCAHLGSGAS
+196 GRVICAHLGSGAS

-214 DSVSIDTSMGF
+214 DGVSIDASMGF
-225 SALDGIPMST
+225 SPLDGIPMST

-276 GDVRVLLE
+276 GDVRVLLQ

-313 GVDAIVFTAGV
+313 GVDAVVFTAGI

-336 HHLGW
+336 HHLAW

-346 SESANKMNA
+346 SEPANKMNA

-378 ANEAIEVIIR
+378 ADEAIEVISR
-388 HKLSHPPV
+388 HRL
-396 DVPAHQSR
+396 